1 LTSVAARE
9 QMVPEQWVR
18 MIGGSAL
25 VGFVTGLV
33 ILGVKIA
40 VEEANKELLKAEP
53 WVISVVL
60 LAGAIVTVLIVRFF
74 AGRSASTTDR
84 YIEQF
89 HDDPD
94 GIDVNHS
101 PGRLVAAVTTGASGV
116 PMGLEG
122 PAVYAGSAAAT
133 AVRRWVRPFTT
144 VEMHALLVAGAAAGV
159 ATVFKAPLT
168 GVIFALEAPY
178 RNTFERK
185 AVVPALV
192 GSTVG
197 YLTLIVVKGTD
208 PMFQIVDLDITVGYV
223 FGAVVLGVICGACA
237 RGFAHLIH
245 RAEHFATR
253 EPAIVRG
260 VVGGAVLVGLFL
272 LGRALT
278 DENVAITAGF
288 NATEWALDADNS
300 VPLLLAVLA
309 IRVVGTAVA
318 VGGGMVG
325 GLFVPLLAMGGIVG
339 AIVADVSSVEETSLY
354 VLIGGAAF
362 LGAGYGTPIAAL
374 AFVAESTGQVEFL
387 IPGVVAVAAAE
398 LVMFNRTVSPAQTE
412 NDAHRAET

>member
-1 LTSVAARE
+1 
-9 QMVPEQWVR
+9 MVPQQWVR
-18 MIGGSAL
+18 MIVGSAF
-25 VGFVTGLV
+25 VGLVTGLV
-33 ILGVKIA
+33 ILAVKVA
-40 VEEANKELLKAEP
+40 VEEANKELLQAEP
-53 WVISVVL
+53 WVIAVVL
-60 LAGAIVTVLIVRFF
+60 MAGSMVTVLVVRFF
-74 AGRSASTTDR
+74 AGRSPSTTDR

-94 GIDVNHS
+94 GIDVRHA
-101 PGRLVAAVTTGASGV
+101 PGRLVASVTTGASGV

-133 AVRRWVRPFTT
+133 VVRRWLRPFAS
-144 VEMHALLVAGAAAGV
+144 VDMHALLVAGAAAGV

-168 GVIFALEAPY
+168 GVIFALEAPHH
-178 RNTFERK
+178 NTFERS

-208 PMFQIVDLDITVGYV
+208 PMFPVDDLDITVGYV
-223 FGAVVLGVICGACA
+223 FGAAVLGVICGACA
-237 RGFAHLIH
+237 RGFAHLVH
-245 RAEHFATR
+245 RAEHYATR
-253 EPAIVRG
+253 EPTLVRG
-260 VVGGAVLVGLFL
+260 LIAGAVLVGMFL

-288 NATEWALDADNS
+288 NATKWALDPQNS
-300 VPLLLAVLA
+300 IPLLLAVLG
-309 IRVVGTAVA
+309 IRVVATAVA

-339 AIVADVSSVEETSLY
+339 AIVADVGSVEETGLY
-354 VLIGGAAF
+354 VLIGAAAF

-374 AFVAESTGQVEFL
+374 AFVAETTGLPGFL
-387 IPGVVAVAAAE
+387 IPGVVAVAAAQ
-398 LVMFNRTVSPAQTE
+398 LVMSNRTVSPAQTE
-412 NDAHRAET
+412 